1 MQGDREE
8 GFPSRLCDQGRS
20 VEGFRKWDGKA
31 TVEDSRGCR
40 HLPLETKKSLL
51 AAAKSHLVSDVN
63 RALCMAYRPAA
74 YYIP

>member
-1 MQGDREE
+1 MRGDREE

-31 TVEDSRGCR
+31 IVEDNRDCR

-51 AAAKSHLVSDVN
+51 AVAKSHLVSDVS
-63 RALCMAYRPAA
+63 RALRMAYGPVA